1 MPRLDEMSEDRIPT
15 LLLYG
20 NSGTAKTKF
29 IGTAGSDSVI
39 ISPAQGIA
47 TLQSKWFRETFKVNP
62 IIEIVDEMPLP
73 DVAKGYD
80 RISDLVEKYL
90 EDLSINTIIVDDAT
104 NFRRLALNKGL
115 ELNEQLNRSGTL
127 AKMRKI
133 KADTIVRELNDMTM
147 EMSLVES
154 FIKQACTYC
163 KEAKKTFVMTAHERI
178 LFNPPAKVG
187 AEDTVKKISPGF
199 TGKTFPD
206 DITGYFDLIWH
217 TEVLG
222 GGNQIHYQ
230 IRTQGDSKLVAKT
243 RWAGLFPV
251 IFEKQPLLSE
261 IIQCVKTQTPITGY
275 KA

>member
-1 MPRLDEMSEDRIPT
+1 MPRLEETAVDSTPT

-20 NSGTAKTKF
+20 GSGTAKTKF

-39 ISPAQGIA
+39 ITPAQGIA
-47 TLQSKWFRETFKVNP
+47 TLQSKWFRENFKYNP

-73 DVAKGYD
+73 TIAQGYD
-80 RISDLVEKYL
+80 KITDLVEKYL
-90 EDLSINTIIVDDAT
+90 LDKEINTIIVDDAT

-115 ELNEQLNRSGTL
+115 ELNQSLNRSGTL
-127 AKMRKI
+127 AKMRTI
-133 KADTIVRELNDMTM
+133 KADTVIRELNDMTM

-163 KEAKKTFVMTAHERI
+163 KEAKKTFVMTAHERL

-187 AEDTVKKISPGF
+187 AEDTIRKITPGF

-217 TEVLG
+217 TEVMG
-222 GGNQIHYQ
+222 GGGQTHYQ
-230 IRTQGDSKLVAKT
+230 ILTQGDSKLVAKT

-251 IFEKQPLLSE
+251 RFEKQPLLAE
-261 IIQCVKTQTPITGY
+261 VIQCVKTQTPIAGF
-275 KA
+275 KG